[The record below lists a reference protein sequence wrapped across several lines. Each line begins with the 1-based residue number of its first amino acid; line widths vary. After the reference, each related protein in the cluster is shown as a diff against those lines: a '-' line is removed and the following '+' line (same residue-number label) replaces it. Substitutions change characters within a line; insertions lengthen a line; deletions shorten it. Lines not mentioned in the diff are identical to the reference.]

1 MENMECET
9 VGGQLEQALSDPQPQ
24 LQDAGNG
31 ESGPQLALAQFIE
44 EFGDGLL
51 EQVPCPCRPS
61 LRRPR

>member
-31 ESGPQLALAQFIE
+31 ESGQQLALAQFIE

-51 EQVPCPCRPS
+51 EQVKS
-61 LRRPR
+61 